1 MTEKQSCDFPEFNS
15 HTREVWNEIAEWWDD
30 QIGEGNAFQDLLI
43 EPATLRLL
51 DLKAGERVLDV
62 ACGAGRFARRMAD
75 LGATVIAIDQAENFI
90 TRAKQRSGENTERL
104 SFQVCSAANK
114 KSLLALSRE
123 KFDAVVC
130 TMALMDMATIE
141 PLISSLPDLLKP
153 GGRFVF
159 TITHPV
165 FNSGTSRMTAEQY
178 HENGQLKTRYSVSIS
193 DYLTPFQFEGIGV
206 PGQPVSQDYFHRPL
220 SLILNTCFKYGL
232 VLDGIEEPAFRPTD
246 QVKTDLAISWASF
259 NDIPPIL
266 AARLRHPIR

>member
-90 TRAKQRSGENTERL
+90 TRAKQRSGGNTEHLR
-104 SFQVCSAANK
+104 FQVCNAADK
-114 KSLLALSRE
+114 ESLLALSQE

-141 PLISSLPDLLKP
+141 PLISSLPELLKP

-159 TITHPV
+159 TISHPV